1 MPNQKE
7 KLMKIK
13 LRDEIREFDAGVTTL
28 DIAKSISEGLAR
40 VAVCG
45 KIGDELVDLNLPIE
59 SDCSLEIITNKSP
72 EYVEVLRH
80 TTAHVLAQAVKS
92 IYPTA
97 KCWVGPATKDGFY
110 YDFDFKTPIT
120 NEDLALI
127 EDEMSKIIKANFE
140 VVRKEVSKAEAIKL
154 MKDMS
159 EPYKVELIENIPDSE
174 MITTYTQGDYVEF
187 CRGPHLKS
195 TGMIKSFKLTKISGA
210 YLKGDSKNKMLT
222 RIYGVVFDKK
232 SEMDE
237 YFKMLE
243 EAQKRDHRK
252 LGKELGLFF
261 FSEYAPGVPF
271 YEPKGML
278 LKNQLIE
285 YWREMHTKAGYVE
298 ISTPI
303 AMNRT
308 LWETSGHWEHY
319 KQSMYSFVVE
329 EEDFA
334 IKPMNCPGGM
344 LYYKENIHSYKD
356 FPLRV
361 GELGIVH
368 RHEASGTLHGM
379 LRVRCF
385 TQDDAHIFML
395 PTQIEQEIAGV
406 LKLVDEMYSVFG
418 LSYHLELSTM
428 PENHIGDEKDWVVA
442 ENGLKNALKNIGRD
456 YVVNEGDGAFY
467 GPKIDIHIKDAIGR
481 TWQCGTIQLDMQ
493 LPKRFNLEYVA
504 EDGSKKEPIMIHR
517 VVYGSIDRFIGIITE
532 NFAGAFPT
540 WLAPVQVKVISVS
553 EKSADYASEI
563 FKKFQDKKIRV
574 EVDNSDERIG
584 YKIRKA
590 QLEKVPYM
598 IILGENEANA
608 GTVSIRKRNGE
619 EIKDL
624 SLETAFDMINS
635 DIAEKR
641 L

>member
-1 MPNQKE
+1 
-7 KLMKIK
+7 MKIT
-13 LRDEIREFDAGVTTL
+13 LRDDVKEFDRGVTTL

-40 VAVCG
+40 IAACG
-45 KIGDELVDLNLPIE
+45 KVGDELIDLNAPINE
-59 SDCSLEIITNKSP
+59 DCKLEIITTKSP
-72 EYVEVLRH
+72 EYQELLRH
-80 TTAHVLAQAVKS
+80 STAHVLAQAVKT

-120 NEDLALI
+120 NEDLSVI
-127 EDEMSKIIKANFE
+127 EDEMNKIIKANFE
-140 VVRKEVSKAEAIKL
+140 IVRKEVTKAEAIKI
-154 MKDMS
+154 MKKEN
-159 EPYKVELIENIPDSE
+159 EPYKVELIEGFDDNAVIS
-174 MITTYTQGDYVEF
+174 TYTQGDYTEV
-187 CRGPHLKS
+187 CAGPHIKS
-195 TGMIKSFKLTKISGA
+195 TGLIKAFKLTKISGA

-222 RIYGVVFDKK
+222 RIYGVVFEKK

-243 EAQKRDHRK
+243 EAMKRDHRK
-252 LGKELGLFF
+252 LGKDLGLFF
-261 FSEYAPGVPF
+261 FSEYAPGMPF

-278 LKNQLIE
+278 LKNELIAF
-285 YWREMHTKAGYVE
+285 WRDEHRKAGYVE
-298 ISTPI
+298 IETPM

-319 KQSMYSFVVE
+319 KQNMYTFTAEDE
-329 EEDFA
+329 EFA

-361 GELGIVH
+361 GELGKVH

-379 LRVRCF
+379 FRVRCF

-395 PTQIEQEIAGV
+395 PTQIESEIKNV
-406 LKLVDEMYSVFG
+406 LDLVDRMYGVFG

-428 PENHIGDEKDWVVA
+428 PENHIGDVKDWEVA
-442 ENGLKNALKNIGRD
+442 ETALKNALKSIGKEF
-456 YVVNEGDGAFY
+456 VINEGDGAFY
-467 GPKIDIHIKDAIGR
+467 GPKIDIHIQDAIGR

-493 LPKRFNLEYVA
+493 LPKRFNLDYVA
-504 EDGSKKEPIMIHR
+504 EDGSRKEPIMIHR
-517 VVYGSIDRFIGIITE
+517 VIYGSIDRFIGIITE
-532 NFAGAFPT
+532 HFAAAFPT
-540 WLAPVQVKVISVS
+540 WLAPVQAKVISVS
-553 EKSADYASEI
+553 EKSANYASLIAE
-563 FKKFQDKKIRV
+563 KFENAKIRV

-598 IILGENEANA
+598 IILGENEANS
-608 GTVSIRKRNGE
+608 GKVSIRKRNGE

-624 SLETAFDMINS
+624 AFEDAAQMIQA
-635 DIAEKR
+635 DIDSKGKN
-641 L
+641 